1 MATFAS
7 SSILQMADAGCLE
20 VFSGSPDITASN
32 WDSGELEGYRL
43 VTATIAADAGG
54 VVYAFIVPEK
64 VSSLVSVSVTGKLS
78 NASSTSIG
86 IRVLDNSGTLV
97 GTTSI
102 TAATKTT
109 ATITS
114 FSPTPDLTE
123 GNRIFVEVK
132 ATIGSIAQTGSIGS
146 CLVKFARYT

>member
-32 WDSGELEGYRL
+32 WDSSDLEGYRL
-43 VTATIAADAGG
+43 VTATIAADRGG

-78 NASSTSIG
+78 NASSTAIN
-86 IRVLDNSGTLV
+86 IRVKDNAGTQV
-97 GTTSI
+97 GSTSI

-123 GNRIFVEVK
+123 GNRIFVEVEGQ
-132 ATIGSIAQTGSIGS
+132 IGLTTQTASIGS
-146 CLVKFARYT
+146 CLIKFARYA